1 MKRKKMMAAVL
12 AALMTCSAFTPAV
25 AVKADDDV
33 VKLKIWVFGEGSTEE
48 CEKVSEALSEITREK
63 IGAEVEIYQTIDTE
77 KLNLAMTS
85 GEKLDLV
92 CAHNLDRSGLV
103 SSGMLLPLDDLYTEY
118 APDAAAM
125 VKEEDTKALYFDDQM
140 YFLPSNG
147 DKARASGVMMRKD
160 ILDELGIN
168 ADDIKGMDDFHD
180 VLVKVK
186 ENYPDLYPLVPS
198 WGGGGMQKTFHIDDI
213 YNGLVVLENGFDPS
227 DTTITSQYETQEWKD
242 FCNYM
247 YQWNQEGLLMPDAA
261 TSTDNSP
268 MSKLDLLIMK
278 T

>member
-160 ILDELGIN
+160 ILDEL
-168 ADDIKGMDDFHD
+168 
-180 VLVKVK
+180 
-186 ENYPDLYPLVPS
+186 
-198 WGGGGMQKTFHIDDI
+198 
-213 YNGLVVLENGFDPS
+213 
-227 DTTITSQYETQEWKD
+227 
-242 FCNYM
+242 
-247 YQWNQEGLLMPDAA
+247 
-261 TSTDNSP
+261 
-268 MSKLDLLIMK
+268 
-278 T
+278 

>member
-160 ILDELGIN
+160 ILDECGI
-168 ADDIKGMDDFHD
+168 D
-180 VLVKVK
+180 VSSITDYK
-186 ENYPDLYPLVPS
+186 DLTDVY
-198 WGGGGMQKTFHIDDI
+198 QR
-213 YNGLVVLENGFDPS
+213 NGRFS
-227 DTTITSQYETQEWKD
+227 
-242 FCNYM
+242 
-247 YQWNQEGLLMPDAA
+247 
-261 TSTDNSP
+261 
-268 MSKLDLLIMK
+268 
-278 T
+278 